1 MRLIG
6 NSDFKD
12 KRKLKEIGIFWKI
25 TKELLSYTTKGFI
38 IDLVTQSD
46 KNFMIEKNVHHNDI
60 ISYFKKRSQPCIKR
74 GKVLF
79 SNLV

>member
-46 KNFMIEKNVHHNDI
+46 KNFMMKKMYIIMILLVILKNVPSHA
-60 ISYFKKRSQPCIKR
+60 
-74 GKVLF
+74 
-79 SNLV
+79 